1 MCGSVESTYFTALR
15 SNVTK
20 SRRSHVE
27 VAVRRSDVTRERVMG
42 RVGQVWYNYGEFR
55 ATPAS
60 EAALGPTP
68 EGAALHKG

>member
-1 MCGSVESTYFTALR
+1 
-15 SNVTK
+15 
-20 SRRSHVE
+20 
-27 VAVRRSDVTRERVMG
+27 MG

>member
-27 VAVRRSDVTRERVMG
+27 VSDEILDVRRERVMSK
-42 RVGQVWYNYGEFR
+42 VGQVWYNYGEFR